1 MVDKEKIRSFPDSP
15 GVYFMKDRA
24 GEIIYVGKAVSLK
37 KRVASYF
44 NRCPPAAGAG
54 LKTDVMMSYV
64 EDISYRQVPTER
76 EALLLEAELIKKYQP
91 RFNISLK
98 DDKSYP
104 YIVVT
109 RETFPRVFIG
119 RRRGRLMD
127 EADLFGPYT
136 SASLLRR
143 ALKILRRSFPFCSCR
158 RFPKKPCLNFD
169 LGLCPGP
176 CQGRIGRRRYR
187 MIIRSLED
195 FLTQKDTELIEGLSR
210 RMQALVARERFE
222 EAAKLRDQLEALSIL
237 VSLRKSPLRGP
248 QKEDDWIRLG
258 LKREP
263 RRIEA
268 FDVSNTAGGEAVGSM
283 VSFFEGRPDKDN
295 YRRFR
300 IRAVVGIDDY
310 AMIREVVGR
319 RYRRLLEEH
328 LSLPDLV
335 VIDGGAGH
343 LAAARGALREWG
355 PALPIIAIAK
365 EEELI
370 YTGMRPKPLALERSS
385 PVLRLIQAVR
395 DEAHRFARK
404 YHILLRKK
412 KMMEE

>member
-1 MVDKEKIRSFPDSP
+1 MVNKKKIKTFPDTP

-44 NRCPPAAGAG
+44 NRRALGAG

-64 EDISYRQVPTER
+64 ADIAYQQVPTEH
-76 EALLLEAELIKKYQP
+76 EALLLEAALIKKYQP

-119 RRRGRLMD
+119 RRRKHAED
-127 EADLFGPYT
+127 DADFFGPYT

-143 ALKILRRSFPFCSCR
+143 ALKILRKSFPFCSCR

-169 LGLCPGP
+169 LRLCPGP
-176 CQGRIGRRRYR
+176 CQGKISRRRYR
-187 MIIRSLED
+187 AVIRSLED
-195 FLTQKDTELIEGLSR
+195 FLTRKHTELVEALSR
-210 RMQALVARERFE
+210 RMQRLVARERFE

-237 VSLRKSPLRGP
+237 VSMKKGP
-248 QKEDDWIRLG
+248 WSGVDKEDDWVRLG
-258 LKREP
+258 VKREP

-268 FDVSNTAGGEAVGSM
+268 FDISNTGPEEAVGSM
-283 VSFFEGRPDKDN
+283 ISFLDGRPDKDN

-300 IRAVVGIDDY
+300 IRAVSGIDDY

-328 LSLPDLV
+328 LNLPDLV

-343 LAAARGALREWG
+343 LAAARGVLRDLG
-355 PALPIIAIAK
+355 LALPMIAIAK

-370 YTGMRPKPLALERSS
+370 YTGMRSTPIRLERSS

-395 DEAHRFARK
+395 DEAHRFALK
-404 YHILLRKK
+404 YHRLLRTKK
-412 KMMEE
+412 AFA

>member
-1 MVDKEKIRSFPDSP
+1 MVNKKKIKTFPDTP

-44 NRCPPAAGAG
+44 NRRALGAG
-54 LKTDVMMSYV
+54 LKTDVMMSYAA
-64 EDISYRQVPTER
+64 DIAYQQVPTEH
-76 EALLLEAELIKKYQP
+76 EALLLEAALIKKYQP

-119 RRRGRLMD
+119 RRRKHAED
-127 EADLFGPYT
+127 DADFFGPYT

-143 ALKILRRSFPFCSCR
+143 ALKILRKSFPFCSCR

-169 LGLCPGP
+169 LRLCPGP
-176 CQGRIGRRRYR
+176 CQGKISRRRYR
-187 MIIRSLED
+187 AVIRSLED
-195 FLTQKDTELIEGLSR
+195 FLTRKHTELVEALSR
-210 RMQALVARERFE
+210 RMQRFVARERFE

-237 VSLRKSPLRGP
+237 VSMKKDPWGGVD
-248 QKEDDWIRLG
+248 KEDDWVRLG
-258 LKREP
+258 VKREP

-268 FDVSNTAGGEAVGSM
+268 FDISNTGPEEAVGSM
-283 VSFFEGRPDKDN
+283 ISFLDGRPDKDN

-300 IRAVVGIDDY
+300 IKAVSGIDDY

-328 LSLPDLV
+328 LNLPDLV

-343 LAAARGALREWG
+343 LAAAGGALRDLG
-355 PALPIIAIAK
+355 LALPMIAIAK

-370 YTGMRPKPLALERSS
+370 YTGMRSAPIRLERSS

-395 DEAHRFARK
+395 DEAHRFALK
-404 YHILLRKK
+404 YHRLLRTKK
-412 KMMEE
+412 TFA

>member
-1 MVDKEKIRSFPDSP
+1 MVNKKKIKTFPDAP

-44 NRCPPAAGAG
+44 NRRTLGAG

-64 EDISYRQVPTER
+64 ADIAYQQVPTEH
-76 EALLLEAELIKKYQP
+76 EALLLEAALIKKYQP

-109 RETFPRVFIG
+109 REPFPRGFIG
-119 RRRGRLMD
+119 RRRKHAED
-127 EADLFGPYT
+127 DADFFGPYT

-143 ALKILRRSFPFCSCR
+143 ALKILRKSFPFCSCR

-169 LGLCPGP
+169 LRLCPGP
-176 CQGRIGRRRYR
+176 CQGKISRRRYR
-187 MIIRSLED
+187 AVIRSLED
-195 FLTQKDTELIEGLSR
+195 FLTRKHTELVEALSR
-210 RMQALVARERFE
+210 RMQRLVARERFE

-237 VSLRKSPLRGP
+237 VSMKKGP
-248 QKEDDWIRLG
+248 WSGVDKEDDWVRLG
-258 LKREP
+258 VKREP

-268 FDVSNTAGGEAVGSM
+268 FDISNTGPEEAVGSM
-283 VSFFEGRPDKDN
+283 ISFLDGRPDKDN

-300 IRAVVGIDDY
+300 IRAVSGIDDY

-328 LSLPDLV
+328 LNLPDLV

-343 LAAARGALREWG
+343 LAAARGVLRDLG
-355 PALPIIAIAK
+355 LALPMIAIAK

-370 YTGMRPKPLALERSS
+370 YTGMRSTPIRLERSS

-395 DEAHRFARK
+395 DEAHRFALK
-404 YHILLRKK
+404 YHRLLRTKK
-412 KMMEE
+412 AFA

>member
-1 MVDKEKIRSFPDSP
+1 MVNKKKIKTFPDAP

-44 NRCPPAAGAG
+44 NRRTLGAG

-64 EDISYRQVPTER
+64 ADIAYQQVPTEH
-76 EALLLEAELIKKYQP
+76 EALLLEAALIKKYQP

-119 RRRGRLMD
+119 RRRKHAED
-127 EADLFGPYT
+127 DADFFGPYT

-143 ALKILRRSFPFCSCR
+143 ALKILRKSFPFCSCR

-169 LGLCPGP
+169 LRLCPGP
-176 CQGRIGRRRYR
+176 CQGKISRRRYR
-187 MIIRSLED
+187 AVIRSLED
-195 FLTQKDTELIEGLSR
+195 FLTRKHTELVEALSR
-210 RMQALVARERFE
+210 RMQRLVARERFE

-237 VSLRKSPLRGP
+237 VSMKKGP
-248 QKEDDWIRLG
+248 WSGVDKEDDWVRLG
-258 LKREP
+258 VKREP

-268 FDVSNTAGGEAVGSM
+268 FDISNTGPEEAVGSM
-283 VSFFEGRPDKDN
+283 ISFLDGRPDKDN

-300 IRAVVGIDDY
+300 IRAVSGIDDY

-328 LSLPDLV
+328 LNLPDLV

-343 LAAARGALREWG
+343 LAAARGVLRDLG
-355 PALPIIAIAK
+355 LALPMIAIAK

-370 YTGMRPKPLALERSS
+370 YTGMRSTPIRLERSS

-395 DEAHRFARK
+395 DEAHRFALK
-404 YHILLRKK
+404 YHRLLRTKK
-412 KMMEE
+412 AFA

>member
-1 MVDKEKIRSFPDSP
+1 MVDKKKIKNFPDSP

-24 GEIIYVGKAVSLK
+24 GEIIYVGKAVALK

-44 NRCPPAAGAG
+44 NRRASS

-64 EDISYRQVPTER
+64 ADISYQEVPTER
-76 EALLLEAELIKKYQP
+76 EALLLEAELIKKYRP
-91 RFNISLK
+91 RFNVSLK

-109 RETFPRVFIG
+109 RETFPRVYIG
-119 RRRGRLMD
+119 RRRGHLGD

-158 RFPKKPCLNFD
+158 RFPKKPCLNLD
-169 LGLCPGP
+169 LGLCLGP
-176 CQGRIGRRRYR
+176 CQGRIGRRRYLA
-187 MIIRSLED
+187 IIRSLED

-210 RMQALVARERFE
+210 RMQRLVARERFE

-237 VSLRKSPLRGP
+237 VSLKKGSSAGMEG
-248 QKEDDWIRLG
+248 KEDDWVRLG
-258 LKREP
+258 LKKEP
-263 RRIEA
+263 CRIEA
-268 FDVSNTAGGEAVGSM
+268 FDISNIGGRQAVGSM
-283 VSFFEGRPDKDN
+283 VSFFDGKPDKDN

-300 IRAVVGIDDY
+300 IKAVGGIDDY

-319 RYRRLLEEH
+319 RYRRLLEER
-328 LSLPDLV
+328 LKLPDLV

-343 LAAARGALREWG
+343 LAAARGALRELG
-355 PALPIIAIAK
+355 IALSMIAIAK

-370 YTGMRPKPLALERSS
+370 YTGMRPAPLRLERSS
-385 PVLRLIQAVR
+385 PALRLVQAVR
-395 DEAHRFARK
+395 DEAHRFAKK

-412 KMMEE
+412 KMLEA

>member
-1 MVDKEKIRSFPDSP
+1 MVDKKKIKNFPDSP
-15 GVYFMKDRA
+15 GVYFMKDRV
-24 GEIIYVGKAVSLK
+24 GEIIYVGKAVALK

-44 NRCPPAAGAG
+44 NRRASS
-54 LKTDVMMSYV
+54 LKTDVMMSCV
-64 EDISYRQVPTER
+64 ADISYREVPTEH
-76 EALLLEAELIKKYQP
+76 EALLLEAELIKKYRP

-109 RETFPRVFIG
+109 REVFPRVYIG
-119 RRRGRLMD
+119 RRRGRLGD

-176 CQGRIGRRRYR
+176 CQGRISRGRYR
-187 MIIRSLED
+187 TIIRSLED
-195 FLTQKDTELIEGLSR
+195 FLTQKDTELIEDLSR
-210 RMQALVARERFE
+210 RMQRLVARERFE
-222 EAAKLRDQLEALSIL
+222 DAAKLRDQLEALSIL
-237 VSLRKSPLRGP
+237 VSLKKGP
-248 QKEDDWIRLG
+248 DEAQDREDDWVRLG
-258 LKREP
+258 LKKEP

-268 FDVSNTAGGEAVGSM
+268 FDISNIGGRQAVGSM
-283 VSFFEGRPDKDN
+283 VSFFDGKPDKDS

-300 IRAVVGIDDY
+300 IKAVGGIDDY
-310 AMIREVVGR
+310 AMIREIVGR
-319 RYRRLLEEH
+319 RYRRLLEERRDM
-328 LSLPDLV
+328 PDLV

-343 LAAARGALREWG
+343 LAAARGCLKG
-355 PALPIIAIAK
+355 LGVALPIIAIAK

-370 YTGMRPKPLALERSS
+370 YTGMRRMPLALERSS
-385 PVLRLIQAVR
+385 LALRLVQAVR
-395 DEAHRFARK
+395 DEAHRFAKK

-412 KMMEE
+412 KMMGA